1 MCLFPRR
8 YGPEPEPDVHKWL
21 REHGESTGRSDLFLV
36 VTEGGEEIKIPVS
49 RGVLAFSSGLVR
61 DLPNDEDVPIIGDHT
76 ASTVVAFCKLC
87 YPRTVCR
94 PNILLRDIA
103 AITRL
108 AHWMDAPDVVDLL
121 FGQLTVEL
129 EENEQ
134 YFRIAMFESCSIIHC
149 YYASKLAPDFYRAIF
164 AMKDAGK
171 EIKLHQYLIMH
182 FPNWYIPLS
191 DAARAPYVKHS
202 SSVFADFM
210 TEYGKMKDDDKIAFS
225 SKHLVLSRY
234 LLSFYPG
241 TPGGEGPYVGAPA
254 PGEGADDDEA
264 SVPPS
269 PSFDINETPAPA
281 PSPPKA
287 MPWRPELQREAWRA
301 GDWCIAIRDHDWH
314 TGSAYYGLVA
324 KENADGTFAV
334 HYDDGHVQPDVRK
347 DELRCLDRADGTCA
361 LPGSKRDMTPGS
373 RGAEL
378 VGDAWRAQQLAA
390 KP

>member
-1 MCLFPRR
+1 M
-8 YGPEPEPDVHKWL
+8 GPEPEPDVRKWQ
-21 REHGESTGRSDLFLV
+21 REHGESTRRSDLFLV

-61 DLPNDEDVPIIGDHT
+61 DLPHDEDVPIIGDHT

-87 YPRTVCR
+87 YPFIRGR
-94 PNILLRDIA
+94 LSDLSFHGPSSQYMPGLRAIA
-103 AITRL
+103 AVTRL

-225 SKHLVLSRY
+225 SKHLALSRY

-241 TPGGEGPYVGAPA
+241 TPGGEGP
-254 PGEGADDDEA
+254 
-264 SVPPS
+264 
-269 PSFDINETPAPA
+269 
-281 PSPPKA
+281 
-287 MPWRPELQREAWRA
+287 
-301 GDWCIAIRDHDWH
+301 
-314 TGSAYYGLVA
+314 
-324 KENADGTFAV
+324 
-334 HYDDGHVQPDVRK
+334 
-347 DELRCLDRADGTCA
+347 
-361 LPGSKRDMTPGS
+361 
-373 RGAEL
+373 
-378 VGDAWRAQQLAA
+378 
-390 KP
+390 

>member
-1 MCLFPRR
+1 M
-8 YGPEPEPDVHKWL
+8 GPEPEPDVRKWQ

-61 DLPNDEDVPIIGDHT
+61 DLPNGEDVPIIGDHT

-87 YPRTVCR
+87 YPRTVRR

-134 YFRIAMFESCSIIHC
+134 EFRIAFESSYDDF
-149 YYASKLAPDFYRAIF
+149 YYAWTLAPDFYRAIF

-171 EIKLHQYLIMH
+171 EIKLHQYFIMH
-182 FPNWYIPLS
+182 FPDWYIPLS

-225 SKHLVLSRY
+225 SKHLALSRY

-241 TPGGEGPYVGAPA
+241 TPGGEGP
-254 PGEGADDDEA
+254 
-264 SVPPS
+264 
-269 PSFDINETPAPA
+269 
-281 PSPPKA
+281 
-287 MPWRPELQREAWRA
+287 
-301 GDWCIAIRDHDWH
+301 
-314 TGSAYYGLVA
+314 
-324 KENADGTFAV
+324 
-334 HYDDGHVQPDVRK
+334 
-347 DELRCLDRADGTCA
+347 
-361 LPGSKRDMTPGS
+361 
-373 RGAEL
+373 
-378 VGDAWRAQQLAA
+378 
-390 KP
+390 

>member
-1 MCLFPRR
+1 M
-8 YGPEPEPDVHKWL
+8 GPEPEPDVRKWQ
-21 REHGESTGRSDLFLV
+21 REHGESTRRSDLFLV

-49 RGVLAFSSGLVR
+49 RGVLAFSSGLVP
-61 DLPNDEDVPIIGDHT
+61 DLPDDEDVPIIGDHS

-87 YPRTVCR
+87 YPFNPVRSL
-94 PNILLRDIA
+94 LLRDIA
-103 AITRL
+103 NITRF
-108 AHWMDAPDVVDLL
+108 AHWMDAPDVIDLL

-134 YFRIAMFESCSIIHC
+134 DFDIAFESYDDVE
-149 YYASKLAPDFYRAIF
+149 YYHYSDYAWNLAPDIYRAIF

-182 FPNWYIPLS
+182 FPDWYIPLS

-210 TEYGKMKDDDKIAFS
+210 TEYGKMKDKDKIAFS
-225 SKHLVLSRY
+225 SKHLALSRY

-264 SVPPS
+264 SVPPL

-390 KP
+390 YGPAAKP

>member
-1 MCLFPRR
+1 M
-8 YGPEPEPDVHKWL
+8 
-21 REHGESTGRSDLFLV
+21 
-36 VTEGGEEIKIPVS
+36 
-49 RGVLAFSSGLVR
+49 
-61 DLPNDEDVPIIGDHT
+61 
-76 ASTVVAFCKLC
+76 VA
-87 YPRTVCR
+87 P
-94 PNILLRDIA
+94 PLRDIA

-108 AHWMDAPDVVDLL
+108 ADWMDAPDVVDLL

-225 SKHLVLSRY
+225 SKHLALSRY

-241 TPGGEGPYVGAPA
+241 TPGGEGP
-254 PGEGADDDEA
+254 
-264 SVPPS
+264 
-269 PSFDINETPAPA
+269 
-281 PSPPKA
+281 
-287 MPWRPELQREAWRA
+287 
-301 GDWCIAIRDHDWH
+301 
-314 TGSAYYGLVA
+314 
-324 KENADGTFAV
+324 
-334 HYDDGHVQPDVRK
+334 
-347 DELRCLDRADGTCA
+347 
-361 LPGSKRDMTPGS
+361 
-373 RGAEL
+373 
-378 VGDAWRAQQLAA
+378 
-390 KP
+390 